1 MNYREL
7 SLLFNIVIAAVTIL
21 IVLRYFR
28 GEEGGWDRKKGRW
41 YLHYFTTLSNVF
53 AAGAGI
59 LMILCQLVTRAGSL
73 PAFAVHLKFLATVTV
88 TVTLL
93 TVLFFL
99 SPQYGLKALF
109 VKEEIHMHLVGPVL
123 SIVSFCF
130 LEKQVRL
137 GPGWILAG
145 VLPVFFYALLYL
157 QRTIV
162 KGEENGGWPDFYGFN
177 RNGMW
182 RASFVMMMAVSA
194 AIAAGLRF
202 LHNMGI

>member
-7 SLLFNIVIAAVTIL
+7 SLLCNIVIAAVTIL
-21 IVLRYFR
+21 IILRYFR

-53 AAGAGI
+53 AAFAGI
-59 LMILCQLVTRAGSL
+59 VMVVCGIARRDGSF
-73 PAFAVHLKFLATVTV
+73 PAFAIRLKFLATVTV

-93 TVLFFL
+93 TVVFFL
-99 SPQYGLKALF
+99 SKAFGFKALF
-109 VKEEIHMHLVGPVL
+109 IKEEIHMHLVGPVL
-123 SIVSFCF
+123 SIISFCF
-130 LEKQVRL
+130 LEKQVLL

-182 RASFVMMMAVSA
+182 RVSFVMMMAVSA

-202 LHNMGI
+202 LHNAGI